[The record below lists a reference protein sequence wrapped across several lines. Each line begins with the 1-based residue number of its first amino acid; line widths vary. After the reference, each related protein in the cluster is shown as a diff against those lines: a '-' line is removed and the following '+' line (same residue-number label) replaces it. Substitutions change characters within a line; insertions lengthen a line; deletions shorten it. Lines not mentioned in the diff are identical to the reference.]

1 VTDVVDL
8 VWADASLGDEEVID
22 EIFCL
27 TFVRDLDE
35 TEVLRRMGGLPDTV
49 AVRTIEEIGTLV
61 DYDNGYPDVAMVLRL
76 AEWTVVFE
84 PSGFH
89 GSSLFTAASRGTEAV
104 CVLRHDYAESM
115 FGYAVD
121 GELITAFDPLS
132 PAYRDG
138 ADPDRLLERMLE
150 VGFTIPEDDDD
161 YYDDEPEFGGLI
173 GRCLLLARQL
183 TGVLPTVEMLTGPL
197 TSAYLEPWFG
207 DGPKDAAGRP
217 GHDGPIDAVAEV
229 RRLTTLHGL
238 TETPGLAE
246 ALASAQSGTPVRVA
260 PDSPLGRHVREWLTA
275 STRAS
280 NSLNDH
286 SARHRMTDADRRRAF
301 DLGWL
306 ARALGAALQPP
317 VSE

>member
-1 VTDVVDL
+1 MTDVEHL
-8 VWADASLGDEEVID
+8 AWADASLGDDEVID

-35 TEVLRRMGGLPDTV
+35 SEVLRRMGGLPDTV
-49 AVRTIEEIGTLV
+49 AVRTLEELESLTN
-61 DYDNGYPDVAMVLRL
+61 YDNGYPDVAMVLPL
-76 AEWTVVFE
+76 GAWTVVFE
-84 PSGFH
+84 PTGFH
-89 GSSLFTAASRGTEAV
+89 GSSLFTVASRGTEAI
-104 CVLRHDYAESM
+104 CVQRHDYAESS

-121 GELITAFDPLS
+121 GTMITAFDPLS
-132 PAYRDG
+132 PAYRVG
-138 ADPDRLLERMLE
+138 ADPDRLLERMTEL
-150 VGFTIPEDDDD
+150 GFSMTDDD
-161 YYDDEPEFGGLI
+161 YEPDFGTM
-173 GRCLLLARQL
+173 GRCLRLAGQL
-183 TGVLPTVEMLTGPL
+183 TGVIPTREALTGPL
-197 TSAYLEPWFG
+197 TSVYLEPWFG
-207 DGPKDAAGRP
+207 DGPKPPAGRP
-217 GHDGPIDAVAEV
+217 GHNGPVDAVAEV

-238 TETPGLAE
+238 TGTPGLAE
-246 ALASAQSGTPVRVA
+246 ALASAESGTPVRVT

-306 ARALGAALQPP
+306 AQALGAALQPA